1 LCHASPQP
9 ASGAVLRPQDLKE
22 AEQKPVDLS
31 PHAIAGFSPTG
42 RQAPSHANLHCRS
55 GEVNMTTRI
64 GIAGI
69 TGRMGRLL
77 AEEVAAAEADLTGG
91 TGRGGSSSA
100 DVTRFQDVAAMAAAS
115 DVVIDFTNAAT
126 AQATA
131 AAMAASG
138 KAWVLGTSGL
148 SAADEAA
155 VEQAAARIPVVYA
168 ANFSAGVNLV
178 LALAER
184 MGAALPAEAY
194 DAEIVE
200 MHHRQ
205 KVDAPSG
212 TAIGMGRAVAK
223 GRGVRL
229 DDVIESGR
237 HGHTGARKTGA
248 IGFAALRGGQVV
260 GEHSLIFAAAS
271 EHIVLTH
278 RAFDRRTFATGAVR
292 AALWAVSQSAGLYS
306 MMDVLGMR

>member
-1 LCHASPQP
+1 
-9 ASGAVLRPQDLKE
+9 
-22 AEQKPVDLS
+22 
-31 PHAIAGFSPTG
+31 
-42 RQAPSHANLHCRS
+42 
-55 GEVNMTTRI
+55 MTTRI

-69 TGRMGRLL
+69 TGRMGQLL
-77 AEEVAAAEADLTGG
+77 AEEVRAAGAILTGG
-91 TGRGGSSSA
+91 ISRGDSQPFL
-100 DVTRFQDVAAMAAAS
+100 DLITLAAAS

-131 AAMAASG
+131 VTMAASG
-138 KAWVLGTSGL
+138 KAWILGSSGL
-148 SAADEAA
+148 SAVDEAA
-155 VEQAAARIPVVYA
+155 VQAAAARIPVVYA
-168 ANFSAGVNLV
+168 SNFSAGVNLV

-184 MGAALPAEAY
+184 MGAALPADTY

-212 TAIGMGRAVAK
+212 TAIGMGRAVAT
-223 GRGVRL
+223 GRGVKL

-237 HGHTGARKTGA
+237 DGHIGARKTGA

-292 AALWAVSQSAGLYS
+292 AALWAISQPPGFYS
-306 MMDVLGMR
+306 MMDVLGMA